1 MPLDE
6 ITNYFRSY
14 DKKSYVVFA
23 QYGNEPSLED
33 VTRFEA
39 KVGFRFPEEFR
50 QFAVHPLGG
59 VYMEVK
65 EEIWPRPKEYDVG
78 PFWSFLYGVYVYS
91 LSSKAPEF
99 LRMEPAWERMRDAGQ
114 PGLVPFLKVVG
125 NADPYCFTAEQRIV
139 IWRHEMPNEPEP
151 VAGSFSEVVM
161 GEIRA
166 LEERKAAKVRG
177 EDKKM

>member
-33 VTRFEA
+33 VTRFGA

-50 QFAVHPLGG
+50 QFAIHPLGG
-59 VYMEVK
+59 VYIEVK

-91 LSSKAPEF
+91 LSSEAPDF
-99 LRMEPAWERMRDAGQ
+99 L
-114 PGLVPFLKVVG
+114 
-125 NADPYCFTAEQRIV
+125 
-139 IWRHEMPNEPEP
+139 
-151 VAGSFSEVVM
+151 
-161 GEIRA
+161 
-166 LEERKAAKVRG
+166 
-177 EDKKM
+177 